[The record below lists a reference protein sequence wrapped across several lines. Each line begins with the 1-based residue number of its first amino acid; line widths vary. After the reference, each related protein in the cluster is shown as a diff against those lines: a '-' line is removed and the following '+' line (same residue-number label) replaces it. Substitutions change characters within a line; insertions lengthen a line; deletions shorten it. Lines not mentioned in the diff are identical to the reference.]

1 MNTSVLILVILFLI
15 LLVVGMSFYY
25 FKLIKRVLL
34 VLDKDINKYKKLYIL
49 LGIIFSLISINLFT
63 TIGIFFMHFVVVSLF
78 IDLIYWL
85 IKRLVTK
92 EWIVNI
98 YRSCLI
104 PLGLTL
110 VILVYGFFNIRNI
123 IEMKYTIY
131 TDKVLEEDLRI
142 LFISD
147 SHYGDILKSDRLE
160 AVKERFDAVNADIVV
175 LGGDIVDEGTS
186 KEDMEYIFSVLGKIN
201 SKYGIYYVYGNHDRQ
216 QYRLDA
222 YYSNEEL
229 EKTILENNIVI
240 INDNYVNVTDNIVL
254 LGREDYSFK
263 RKKISEFNSDVDNN
277 DYLIMID
284 HQPVK
289 YAENVDEGIDLIMS
303 GHTHGGQIFPIEF
316 FINLLHTA
324 DLAYGYKN
332 VEGMDAIVSS
342 GLVGWGYPIRTSRNS
357 EYVVIDI
364 KEKK

>member
-1 MNTSVLILVILFLI
+1 M
-15 LLVVGMSFYY
+15 
-25 FKLIKRVLL
+25 
-34 VLDKDINKYKKLYIL
+34 
-49 LGIIFSLISINLFT
+49 
-63 TIGIFFMHFVVVSLF
+63 
-78 IDLIYWL
+78 
-85 IKRLVTK
+85 
-92 EWIVNI
+92 
-98 YRSCLI
+98 
-104 PLGLTL
+104 
-110 VILVYGFFNIRNI
+110 
-123 IEMKYTIY
+123 
-131 TDKVLEEDLRI
+131 
-142 LFISD
+142 
-147 SHYGDILKSDRLE
+147 KSDRLE

-289 YAENVDEGIDLIMS
+289 YAENVDEGIDLIVS